1 MHKEG
6 ELKLRN
12 ENGFGSIVK
21 LSGARRKPYGV
32 RITTGW
38 KDGKQIR
45 KYLGYY
51 KTQHEALIALAEFH
65 QSGVNLDLTNITL
78 KELFEKWLSDQEKR
92 NIADGT
98 KRNQHMA
105 YNHLGELASMTIS
118 KIKAVHLQ
126 KWMDGIDLKPST
138 KGKVKSTIGQ
148 VYEYAVQ
155 NDIVTKNYA
164 KFIKI
169 EEKIEKTGAVFTEDE
184 IKTLWKNSD
193 DLIARILLI
202 LIYTGMRIG
211 ELLQMN
217 KDTINLDEC
226 YVVGGSKTDAG
237 RDRVIPLHQDIIPL
251 VKTQLGENKWFVQSN
266 RGNAVSYSNIIQTF
280 NAYMEKL
287 GMSHKF
293 HDARK
298 TAISLM
304 HSSGIPMETI
314 KIIVGHAGTNVTEK
328 IYLFKNK
335 HELVKVINTIKIS
348 K

>member
-1 MHKEG
+1 M
-6 ELKLRN
+6 RN
-12 ENGFGSIVK
+12 ENGFGSIVCLDK
-21 LSGARRKPYGV
+21 SGKKRRKPWAV

-38 KDGKQIR
+38 KDGRQQR

-51 KTQHEALIALAEFH
+51 RTQAEALMALADYH
-65 QSGVNLDLTNITL
+65 KSGVNIDLTNVTL
-78 KELFEKWLSDQEKR
+78 KELFEKWLADQEKR
-92 NIADGT
+92 NITYAT

-105 YNHLGELASMTIS
+105 YNHLGDLADMTIT

-138 KGKVKSTIGQ
+138 KSKVKSTMGQ

-155 NDIVTKNYA
+155 NDIVGKNYA

-169 EEKIEKTGAVFTEDE
+169 EEKIEKTGSVFTEDE
-184 IKTLWKNSD
+184 IKTLWENSD

-211 ELLQMN
+211 ELLQMS

-226 YVVGGSKTDAG
+226 YMVGGSKTEAG

-251 VKTQLGENKWFVQSN
+251 VKTQLGDNKWFVQTN
-266 RGNAVSYSNIIQTF
+266 RGNAV
-280 NAYMEKL
+280 AYTNLVPIFKDYMSKL
-287 GMSHKF
+287 GMNHKF

-328 IYLFKNK
+328 VYLFKNK
-335 HELVKVINTIKIS
+335 HELVKVINTMKIS